1 MNILITLCGRSGSKG
16 VKNKNYR
23 NFLGIPLVHYSIA
36 AAKIFIDYNPLHSV
50 DICINSDS
58 NELLTIA
65 TKFDGITGIIRPIE
79 LAWDTSPKIP
89 VIRYSLNYMEQYK
102 NKQYDYV
109 IDLDITSPLR
119 KAEDICSAFEKAHA
133 MHVDAVLSVT
143 HSRRN
148 PYFNMLEYVNGT
160 LKKVIN
166 SNFNARQQAP
176 TVYDV
181 NASIYCYSRKAL
193 LENLKNSP
201 LDGTFDIIIM
211 KDTAV
216 LDIDSEE
223 DFILMEVLAKY
234 FFENEYKN
242 IYEYV
247 LKLQNEIF
255 TENHLYG
262 ENI

>member
-1 MNILITLCGRSGSKG
+1 MNILITLCGRAGSKG

-36 AAKIFIDYNPLHSV
+36 AAKIFIENNPQHSV
-50 DICINSDS
+50 DICVNSDS
-58 NELLTIA
+58 KDLLAIA
-65 TKFDGITGIIRPIE
+65 TKFDGITGIIRPTD
-79 LAWDTSPKIP
+79 LAQDISPKVP
-89 VIRYSLNYMEQYK
+89 VIKYSLNYMELQK

-119 KAEDICSAFEKAHA
+119 RVEDISNALEKAHN
-133 MHVDAVLSVT
+133 MQVDAILSVT
-143 HSRRN
+143 HARRN
-148 PYFNMLEYVNGT
+148 PYFNMLECKDGK
-160 LKKVIN
+160 LKKVIS
-166 SNFNARQQAP
+166 SNFTARQQAP

-181 NASIYCYSRKAL
+181 NASIYCYSRQGL
-193 LENLKNSP
+193 LDKLKNSP

-211 KDTAV
+211 TDTAV

-242 IYEYV
+242 TYEYV
-247 LKLQNEIF
+247 LKLQNE
-255 TENHLYG
+255 L
-262 ENI
+262 